1 MSREKLF
8 LLLMAG
14 PSHPGLGSPVP
25 RVPNPARPQ
34 PRHPLPGPTPALQP
48 RGAHFLFR
56 AGRGKSARAPGTLL
70 PEEVG
75 GEEQKEDEE
84 QQRQQQPGQQ
94 GLGRAP
100 VRVRRACR
108 QSRSPFQWGTQGKD
122 SDNGQSGVW
131 ARKEPQH

>member
-14 PSHPGLGSPVP
+14 MSHPGLRSPVP

-34 PRHPLPGPTPALQP
+34 PCHPLPGPTPALQP

-56 AGRGKSARAPGTLL
+56 AGRGKSACAPGTLL

-75 GEEQKEDEE
+75 GEEQEEDEE

-94 GLGRAP
+94 GLGCAL
-100 VRVRRACR
+100 VRRACG
-108 QSRSPFQWGTQGKD
+108 QSRSPFQRGTRGKD
-122 SDNGQSGVW
+122 SDNGESGVW
-131 ARKEPQH
+131 AKKEPQH